1 MAKAQRYRTKVD
13 LISHTARREHVHKA
27 VRAEAVDESAHGES
41 EGRFVVVALLVGSFV
56 VVALLVGS
64 FVFRAVRL
72 PERERELEWGQ
83 TGEMY

>member
-1 MAKAQRYRTKVD
+1 MIRGTIYANMRYKFRGLAAGLST
-13 LISHTARREHVHKA
+13 R
-27 VRAEAVDESAHGES
+27 
-41 EGRFVVVALLVGSFV
+41 V

-72 PERERELEWGQ
+72 PERERERERMLEWGQ